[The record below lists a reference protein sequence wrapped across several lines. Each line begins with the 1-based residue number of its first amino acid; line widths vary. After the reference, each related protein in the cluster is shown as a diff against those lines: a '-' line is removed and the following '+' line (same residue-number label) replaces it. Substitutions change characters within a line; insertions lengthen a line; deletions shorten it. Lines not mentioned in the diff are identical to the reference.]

1 MAFSWRLFWNA
12 DWTLHSET
20 GEYREERAD
29 GGLRVSPPPVSFR
42 SCLLAVDSLLLVFHV
57 FHFILPAWLL
67 ASIPVQD
74 YLAYHT
80 PPLHRWLAHEDW
92 ISR

>member
-57 FHFILPAWLL
+57 FHFILSSLVVGEHSCSRLL
-67 ASIPVQD
+67 SIPYPPVAP
-74 YLAYHT
+74 LAGT
-80 PPLHRWLAHEDW
+80 
-92 ISR
+92 